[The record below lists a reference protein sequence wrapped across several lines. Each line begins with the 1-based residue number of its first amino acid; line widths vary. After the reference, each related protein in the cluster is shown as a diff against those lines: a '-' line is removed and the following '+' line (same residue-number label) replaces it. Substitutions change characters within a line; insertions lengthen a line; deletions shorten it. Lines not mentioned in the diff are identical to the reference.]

1 MSKQEKLEKQRI
13 GGMLICLAL
22 LTAGS
27 MLFLPRLVRMGL
39 QSVGFGREEKVMIFA
54 SPSPREVAFAENEGE
69 AALFVSSPSSVTPYV
84 VAQGRPGASSDVSSL
99 GTLRIGKKEI
109 PVATGVDEATLEDG
123 PGWMPDSV
131 LPGQA
136 GMSVILGH
144 RNRKHLRPLQDVE
157 IGDSLCFRYP
167 DGREYTYTFS
177 EIVLYEDTADW
188 RLPALGGNTLV
199 LVTCYP
205 FHYSGNAPGKYV
217 VISVMH

>member
-1 MSKQEKLEKQRI
+1 
-13 GGMLICLAL
+13 MLICLAL

-39 QSVGFGREEKVMIFA
+39 QRVGFGREETVMISPPPSPQVVA
-54 SPSPREVAFAENEGE
+54 SVENGAEAVPCAPSPSPGI
-69 AALFVSSPSSVTPYV
+69 PYE
-84 VAQGRPGASSDVSSL
+84 AQGQPEASSREAGL
-99 GTLRIGKKEI
+99 GILCIGKKEI
-109 PVATGVDEATLEDG
+109 PVAIGVDEATLADG
-123 PGWMPDSV
+123 PGWMPDSA

-167 DGREYTYTFS
+167 DGREYAYTVS
-177 EIVLYEDTADW
+177 EIVKYEDTADW

-199 LVTCYP
+199 LVKRRK
-205 FHYSGNAPGKYV
+205 NN
-217 VISVMH
+217 ISIFYNKNLVT

>member
-39 QSVGFGREEKVMIFA
+39 QRVGFGREETVMISPPPSPQA
-54 SPSPREVAFAENEGE
+54 VASVENGDEAVSCAPSPSPGI
-69 AALFVSSPSSVTPYV
+69 PYE
-84 VAQGRPGASSDVSSL
+84 AQGQPIASSGRAGL
-99 GTLRIGKKEI
+99 GILCIGKKEI
-109 PVATGVDEATLEDG
+109 PVAIGVDEATLADG
-123 PGWMPDSV
+123 PGWMPDSA

-167 DGREYTYTFS
+167 DGREYTYTVS
-177 EIVLYEDTADW
+177 EIVKYEDTADW
-188 RLPALGGNTLV
+188 RLPALDGNTLV

-217 VISVMH
+217 VTSIMTY

>member
-39 QSVGFGREEKVMIFA
+39 QRVGFGREETVMISPPPSPQVVA
-54 SPSPREVAFAENEGE
+54 SVENGAEAVPCAPSPSPGIPYETQGQPE
-69 AALFVSSPSSVTPYV
+69 APSSGT
-84 VAQGRPGASSDVSSL
+84 SL
-99 GTLRIGKKEI
+99 GILCIGKKEI
-109 PVATGVDEATLEDG
+109 PVAIGVDEATLADG
-123 PGWMPDSV
+123 PGWMPDSA

-167 DGREYTYTFS
+167 DGREYTYTVS
-177 EIVLYEDTADW
+177 EIVKYEDTADW
-188 RLPALGGNTLV
+188 RLPALDGNTLV

-205 FHYSGNAPGKYV
+205 FRYSGNAPGKYV
-217 VISVMH
+217 VVADII

>member
-1 MSKQEKLEKQRI
+1 
-13 GGMLICLAL
+13 MLICLAL

-39 QSVGFGREEKVMIFA
+39 QRVGFGREETVMI
-54 SPSPREVAFAENEGE
+54 SPPPSPQVVASVENGAEAVPCAPTPSPGIPYETQGQPE
-69 AALFVSSPSSVTPYV
+69 APSSGT
-84 VAQGRPGASSDVSSL
+84 SL
-99 GTLRIGKKEI
+99 GILCIGKKEI
-109 PVATGVDEATLEDG
+109 PVAIGVDEATLADG
-123 PGWMPDSV
+123 PGWMPDSA

-167 DGREYTYTFS
+167 DGREYTYTVS
-177 EIVLYEDTADW
+177 EIVKYEDTADW

-217 VISVMH
+217 VTAIIKHIEKPPRVCKGGN

>member
-1 MSKQEKLEKQRI
+1 
-13 GGMLICLAL
+13 MLICLAL

-39 QSVGFGREEKVMIFA
+39 QRVGFGREETVMISPPPSPQA
-54 SPSPREVAFAENEGE
+54 VASVENGTEAVPCAPSPSPGI
-69 AALFVSSPSSVTPYV
+69 PYE
-84 VAQGRPGASSDVSSL
+84 AQGQPIASSGRAGL
-99 GTLRIGKKEI
+99 GILCIGKKEI
-109 PVATGVDEATLEDG
+109 PVAIGVDEATLADG
-123 PGWMPDSV
+123 PGWMPDSA
-131 LPGQA
+131 LPGQE

-167 DGREYTYTFS
+167 DSREYTYTVS
-177 EIVLYEDTADW
+177 EIVKYEDTADW

-205 FHYSGNAPGKYV
+205 FRYSGNAPGKYV
-217 VISVMH
+217 VTSIMTY

>member
-39 QSVGFGREEKVMIFA
+39 QRVGFGREETVMI
-54 SPSPREVAFAENEGE
+54 SPSPSPQVVASVENGDE
-69 AALFVSSPSSVTPYV
+69 AVSCAPSPSPGIPYET
-84 VAQGRPGASSDVSSL
+84 QGQPEAPSSGTSL
-99 GTLRIGKKEI
+99 GILCIGKKEI
-109 PVATGVDEATLEDG
+109 PVAIGVDEATLADG
-123 PGWMPDSV
+123 PGWMPDSA

-167 DGREYTYTFS
+167 DSREYTYTVS
-177 EIVLYEDTADW
+177 EIVKYEDTADW

-205 FHYSGNAPGKYV
+205 FHYSGNAPGKYMV
-217 VISVMH
+217 VGKEEN

>member
-27 MLFLPRLVRMGL
+27 LLFLPRLIRTGL
-39 QSVGFGREEKVMIFA
+39 QSVGFGQEETVMI
-54 SPSPREVAFAENEGE
+54 SSPPSPQAVASVENGAEAVPCAPTPSPGIPYETQGQPE
-69 AALFVSSPSSVTPYV
+69 APSSGT
-84 VAQGRPGASSDVSSL
+84 SL
-99 GTLRIGKKEI
+99 GILCIGKKEI
-109 PVATGVDEATLEDG
+109 PVAIGVDEATLADG
-123 PGWMPDSV
+123 PGWMPDSA

-167 DGREYTYTFS
+167 DGREYTYTVS
-177 EIVLYEDTADW
+177 EIVKYEDTADW

-205 FHYSGNAPGKYV
+205 FRYSGNAPGKYV
-217 VISVMH
+217 VVADII

>member
-1 MSKQEKLEKQRI
+1 MSKQEKLEKRRI

-39 QSVGFGREEKVMIFA
+39 QRVGFGREETVMISPPPSPQVVA
-54 SPSPREVAFAENEGE
+54 SVENGDEAVSCAPSPSPGI
-69 AALFVSSPSSVTPYV
+69 PYE
-84 VAQGRPGASSDVSSL
+84 AQGQPIASSGRAGL
-99 GTLRIGKKEI
+99 GILCIGKKEI
-109 PVATGVDEATLEDG
+109 PVAIGVDEATLADG
-123 PGWMPDSV
+123 PGWMPDSA

-167 DGREYTYTFS
+167 DSREYAYTVS
-177 EIVLYEDTADW
+177 EIVIYEDTADW
-188 RLPALGGNTLV
+188 RLPALDGNTLV

-205 FHYSGNAPGKYV
+205 FRYSGNAPGKYV
-217 VISVMH
+217 VTSIMTY

>member
-39 QSVGFGREEKVMIFA
+39 QRVGFGREETVVI
-54 SPSPREVAFAENEGE
+54 SPSPSPQAVASAENGAE
-69 AALFVSSPSSVTPYV
+69 AVPCSPSPSPGIPYE
-84 VAQGRPGASSDVSSL
+84 AQGQPEASSREAGL
-99 GTLRIGKKEI
+99 GILCIGKKEI
-109 PVATGVDEATLEDG
+109 PVAIGVDEATLADG
-123 PGWMPDSV
+123 PGWMPDSA
-131 LPGQA
+131 LPGQV

-167 DGREYTYTFS
+167 DGREYTYTVS
-177 EIVLYEDTADW
+177 EIVKYEDTADW

-205 FHYSGNAPGKYV
+205 FRYSGNAPGKYV
-217 VISVMH
+217 VTAIMTY

>member
-1 MSKQEKLEKQRI
+1 
-13 GGMLICLAL
+13 MLICLAL

-39 QSVGFGREEKVMIFA
+39 QRVGFGREETVMISPPPSPQA
-54 SPSPREVAFAENEGE
+54 VASAENGAEAVPCAPSPSPGIPYETQGQPE
-69 AALFVSSPSSVTPYV
+69 APSSGT
-84 VAQGRPGASSDVSSL
+84 SL
-99 GTLRIGKKEI
+99 GILCIGKKEI
-109 PVATGVDEATLEDG
+109 PVAIGVDEATLADG
-123 PGWMPDSV
+123 PGWMPDSA

-167 DGREYTYTFS
+167 DGREYAYTVS
-177 EIVLYEDTADW
+177 EIVIYEDSADW
-188 RLPALGGNTLV
+188 RLPALDGNTLV

-205 FHYSGNAPGKYV
+205 FRYSGNAPGKYMV
-217 VISVMH
+217 TAIMTY